1 MFHRGTEIRQEQLD
15 VKGSIMGIQSL
26 KATDITTDTGSI
38 KHIGIIVF
46 EGVVLADV
54 LGVADVFVV
63 GDKLISSVFP
73 GAMGYTIS
81 LLSISGGSIRSSAS
95 VQIMTS
101 PLPPHDTHAFDTLLI
116 VSGTGNFNAYNDPHL
131 INWLQN
137 ASRNVRR
144 IAGICTGVF
153 VMGAAGLLDN
163 RYATTHWALQD
174 KLLSDFPKVRV
185 DRQAV
190 MTEDGAIF
198 TASEVGMASELA
210 LRFLEADM
218 GSAIAKR
225 VEESLLGSKRA
236 RRENPASSRPP
247 KLNEAVAS
255 NRVQQASRWFEEHMA
270 EPINMISAANFVSM
284 SERNFQRQFKRET
297 GWTPHEFLLHIRLE
311 AVRQQLAETDLPVE
325 KIARRCG
332 FMSGEHVAK
341 LFRKH
346 MSMSPCE
353 YRKIER
359 SIIQQQSLSFDTVPS

>member
-1 MFHRGTEIRQEQLD
+1 MVIE
-15 VKGSIMGIQSL
+15 SL
-26 KATDITTDTGSI
+26 KATDITTDARSI
-38 KHIGIIVF
+38 KHVGIIVF

-63 GDKLISSVFP
+63 GDKLIASVFP
-73 GAMGYTIS
+73 GSIGYTIS
-81 LLSISGGSIRSSAS
+81 LLSITGGSIRSSAS
-95 VQIMTS
+95 VQIMTA

-116 VSGTGNFNAYNDPHL
+116 VSGTGNFSAYNDPNL
-131 INWLQN
+131 IDWLQN
-137 ASRNVRR
+137 ASRTVRR

-190 MTEDGAIF
+190 ITEDGTIF
-198 TASEVGMASELA
+198 TVSEVGMAAELA

-225 VEESLLGSKRA
+225 VEESLLGNKRMRRDNPPSCRPSKQ
-236 RRENPASSRPP
+236 
-247 KLNEAVAS
+247 NEAAAS

-270 EPINMISAANFVSM
+270 EPINMISAANFVAM

-297 GWTPHEFLLHIRLE
+297 GWTPHEYLLHIRLQ
-311 AVRQQLAETDLPVE
+311 AVRQQLAETDLPV
-325 KIARRCG
+325 AR
-332 FMSGEHVAK
+332 
-341 LFRKH
+341 
-346 MSMSPCE
+346 SPGDAV
-353 YRKIER
+353 
-359 SIIQQQSLSFDTVPS
+359 S

>member
-1 MFHRGTEIRQEQLD
+1 
-15 VKGSIMGIQSL
+15 MGIQFLRTSDI
-26 KATDITTDTGSI
+26 ATDAKAI
-38 KHIGIIVF
+38 KHVGIIVF

-81 LLSISGGSIRSSAS
+81 LLSISGGSVRSSAS
-95 VQIMTS
+95 VQIMTA
-101 PLPPHDTHAFDTLLI
+101 PLPPHDTHCFDTLLI
-116 VSGTGNFNAYNDPHL
+116 VSGTGNFNAYNDPRL
-131 INWLQN
+131 IDWLQT
-137 ASRNVRR
+137 ASRSVRR

-153 VMGAAGLLDN
+153 VMAAAGLLDD

-174 KLLSDFPKVRV
+174 KLLKDFPKIRM
-185 DRQAV
+185 DRQAT
-190 MTEDGAIF
+190 MTEDGTIF

-225 VEESLLGSKRA
+225 VAESLLGSKPL
-236 RRENPASSRPP
+236 RRENATSSRPQ
-247 KLNEAVAS
+247 KQNDACAS
-255 NRVQQASRWFEEHMA
+255 NRIQQASRWFKEHMA

-311 AVRQQLAETDLPVE
+311 AVRQHLAETDLPVD

-332 FMSGEHVAK
+332 FMNGEHVAK

-359 SIIQQQSLSFDTVPS
+359 SIVRQQTSAWDSAHP